1 MRAFAADVPD
11 ATNVSGTPD
20 GQGGGTPARSPSE
33 VNLARLRWR
42 CRRGMRELDVLL
54 TRYLDRVWPTA
65 SPAER
70 DAFLQL
76 VELQDPDLFGY
87 LVGRTPPVE
96 ESLRAVV
103 ACIRRLEP

>member
-1 MRAFAADVPD
+1 VTAAADF
-11 ATNVSGTPD
+11 NM
-20 GQGGGTPARSPSE
+20 
-33 VNLARLRWR
+33 ARLRWR
-42 CRRGMRELDVLL
+42 CRRGMRELDVMLG
-54 TRYLDRVWPTA
+54 RYLDRVWAAA

-87 LVGRTPPVE
+87 LVGRAAPAE
-96 ESLRAVV
+96 ESQRAII

>member
-1 MRAFAADVPD
+1 MTDAA
-11 ATNVSGTPD
+11 NVD
-20 GQGGGTPARSPSE
+20 
-33 VNLARLRWR
+33 LARLRWR
-42 CRRGMRELDVLL
+42 CRRGMRELDVMLN
-54 TRYLDRVWPTA
+54 RYLDRVWATA

-87 LVGRTPPVE
+87 LVGQITPAE
-96 ESLRAVV
+96 ESQRAII